1 MQVEKRFKWI
11 WADHG
16 DDISMQYAGTGA
28 LKSGF
33 TRTGRPQHREIHRYF
48 YEHPCPYCCQAYLK
62 TCVPGLRDIAH
73 KFMLEVRRCRRSL
86 TEA

>member
-1 MQVEKRFKWI
+1 MTDGRAPGSAKVYPLTALSVQLGCTQVEKRFKWI

-33 TRTGRPQHREIHRYF
+33 TRTGRHQ
-48 YEHPCPYCCQAYLK
+48 Q
-62 TCVPGLRDIAH
+62 
-73 KFMLEVRRCRRSL
+73 
-86 TEA
+86 